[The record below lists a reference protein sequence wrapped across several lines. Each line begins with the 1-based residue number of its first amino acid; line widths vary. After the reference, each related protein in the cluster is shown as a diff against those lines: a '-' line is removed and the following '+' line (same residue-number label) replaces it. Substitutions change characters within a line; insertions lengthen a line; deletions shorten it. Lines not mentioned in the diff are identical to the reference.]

1 MSDITNPHD
10 AFFKFMFGD
19 VEVAQDFLQNYLPT
33 EIAKV
38 VDLKYLTKENNSY
51 IDEQFK
57 ESFTDMLY
65 KTKINGEDGYIYFLF
80 EHKSYQDPLVILQL
94 LKYIVRIWEE
104 KYDRKANRLPIVIP
118 MVIYH
123 GESKWNVQTKL
134 MKLIKGIDELPEEM
148 KKYIPTYEYEV
159 YDLSPSAQMGIA
171 GMALTKAVLEVM
183 RVVVISDNEKFREW
197 LREIFKE
204 IRDFPEEKF
213 ERFIDASIRYILSV
227 REDVSIEIIEKEGK
241 EILSGRSEAIMSVAE
256 KLRSEGEAKG
266 RLEGEAKGRLE
277 GRLEGK
283 REFVLKNLSKKFG
296 RRFTKELK
304 EKIQKADEK
313 TIDYIGENLLEITLE
328 QLKEV
333 LK

>member
-1 MSDITNPHD
+1 M
-10 AFFKFMFGD
+10 
-19 VEVAQDFLQNYLPT
+19 
-33 EIAKV
+33 
-38 VDLKYLTKENNSY
+38 
-51 IDEQFK
+51 DEQFK

-104 KYDRKANRLPIVIP
+104 KYDRKGNRLPIVIP

-123 GESKWNVQTKL
+123 GESRWNVQTKL
-134 MKLIKGIDELPEEM
+134 MKLIKGIDKLPEEM

-159 YDLSPSAQMGIA
+159 YDLSASAQMGIV

-183 RVVVISDNEKFREW
+183 RVVVIADNEKFREW
-197 LREIFKE
+197 LRKIFKE
-204 IRDFPEEKF
+204 IKDFPEDKF

-227 REDVSIEIIEKEGK
+227 REDVSIEIIEKEAK

-256 KLRSEGEAKG
+256 KLRNEGEAKG
-266 RLEGEAKGRLE
+266 RLEGKI
-277 GRLEGK
+277 
-283 REFVLKNLSKKFG
+283 EFVLKNLSKKFG
-296 RRFTKELK
+296 EDLTDELK
-304 EKIQKADEK
+304 GKIQKADEK
-313 TIDYIGENLLEITLE
+313 TIDCIGENLLDITLE
-328 QLKEV
+328 QLKEA

>member
-1 MSDITNPHD
+1 MLAHN
-10 AFFKFMFGD
+10 
-19 VEVAQDFLQNYLPT
+19 
-33 EIAKV
+33 
-38 VDLKYLTKENNSY
+38 
-51 IDEQFK
+51 
-57 ESFTDMLY
+57 FTDMLY
-65 KTKINGEDGYIYFLF
+65 KTRINGEDGYIYFLF

-256 KLRSEGEAKG
+256 KLRNE
-266 RLEGEAKGRLE
+266 GRLE

-283 REFVLKNLSKKFG
+283 IEFVLKNLSKKFG

-313 TIDYIGENLLEITLE
+313 TIDYIGENLLDITLE
-328 QLKEV
+328 QLKEA

>member
-1 MSDITNPHD
+1 MNDITNPHD
-10 AFFKFMFGD
+10 AFFKLMFGD
-19 VEVAQDFLQNYLPT
+19 IEVAQDFLQNYLPT
-33 EIAKV
+33 EIAKA
-38 VDLKYLTKENNSY
+38 VDLKHLTKENNSY

-65 KTKINGEDGYIYFLF
+65 KTKINGKDGYIYFLF

-104 KYDRKANRLPIVIP
+104 KYDRKTNRLPIVIP

-123 GESKWNVQTKL
+123 GENKWNVQTKL
-134 MKLIKGIDELPEEM
+134 MNLIKGIDELPEET
-148 KKYIPTYEYEV
+148 KKYIPSYEYEV
-159 YDLSPSAQMGIA
+159 YDLSPSAQMGIV

-183 RVVVISDNEKFREW
+183 RAVVITDMGKFREW
-197 LREIFKE
+197 MRKIFEE

-213 ERFIDASIRYILSV
+213 ERFVDASIRYILSV
-227 REDVSIEIIEKEGK
+227 REDASIEVIETEAR

-256 KLRSEGEAKG
+256 KLRN
-266 RLEGEAKGRLE
+266 E

-283 REFVLKNLSKKFG
+283 IEFVLKNLSKKFG
-296 RRFTKELK
+296 EDLTDKLK

-313 TIDYIGENLLEITLE
+313 TIDYIGENLLDITLE

>member
-1 MSDITNPHD
+1 MNDITNPHD
-10 AFFKFMFGD
+10 AFFKLMFGD
-19 VEVAQDFLQNYLPT
+19 IEVAQDFLQNYLPT
-33 EIAKV
+33 EIAKA
-38 VDLKYLTKENNSY
+38 VDLKHLTKENNSY

-65 KTKINGEDGYIYFLF
+65 KTKINGKDGYIYFLF

-104 KYDRKANRLPIVIP
+104 KYDRKTNRLPIVIP

-123 GESKWNVQTKL
+123 GENKWNVQTKL
-134 MKLIKGIDELPEEM
+134 MNLIKGIDELPEET
-148 KKYIPTYEYEV
+148 KKYIPSYEYEV
-159 YDLSPSAQMGIA
+159 YDLSPSAQMGIV

-183 RVVVISDNEKFREW
+183 RAVVITDMGKFREW
-197 LREIFKE
+197 MRKIFEE

-213 ERFIDASIRYILSV
+213 ERFVDASIRYILSV
-227 REDVSIEIIEKEGK
+227 REDASIEVIETEAR

-256 KLRSEGEAKG
+256 KLRN
-266 RLEGEAKGRLE
+266 E

-283 REFVLKNLSKKFG
+283 IEFVLKNLSKKFG
-296 RRFTKELK
+296 EDLTDELK

-313 TIDYIGENLLEITLE
+313 TIDYIGENLLDITLE